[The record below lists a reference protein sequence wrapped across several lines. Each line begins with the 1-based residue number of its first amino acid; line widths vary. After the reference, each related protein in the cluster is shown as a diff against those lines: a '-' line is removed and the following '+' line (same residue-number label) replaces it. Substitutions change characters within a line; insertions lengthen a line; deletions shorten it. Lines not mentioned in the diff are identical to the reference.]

1 MKQEREGKMNNKKKK
16 KNYEEIKKNK
26 KRKRIINKRNKRG
39 NVKKHVQGFL
49 EFRSLTSQWLLA
61 IHIQSF
67 SSKNRF
73 LTKNWP
79 LAFEFH

>member
-1 MKQEREGKMNNKKKK
+1 MKQGREENMKKKK
-16 KNYEEIKKNK
+16 S
-26 KRKRIINKRNKRG
+26 KRIINKRNKRG
-39 NVKKHVQGFL
+39 NVKKHKLKKKVKKHVQGVL

-61 IHIQSF
+61 IHIQSLF
-67 SSKNRF
+67 GKNWF

>member
-1 MKQEREGKMNNKKKK
+1 MKQEQEGKMKKKIM
-16 KNYEEIKKNK
+16 KNKKNK
-26 KRKRIINKRNKRG
+26 KTKIIINKRNKRG
-39 NVKKHVQGFL
+39 NVKKHKLKRKVKKHVQGFL

-67 SSKNRF
+67 F
-73 LTKNWP
+73 GKNWP